1 MSDVSDAI
9 KIGELVLATAEG
21 LIDAIGRAKQSL
33 EESTAQLKQSIT
45 EAKKKLRDD
54 LVADRRAAD
63 EELDKKFDHPVDAVD
78 DEDDGDSGTGP

>member
-1 MSDVSDAI
+1 MSDVSDTI

-45 EAKKKLRDD
+45 EAKKKLHDD
-54 LVADRRAAD
+54 LAADRKEAD
-63 EELDKKFDHPVDAVD
+63 EALDRKFDHPDGAASD
-78 DEDDGDSGTGP
+78 DDGT

>member
-45 EAKKKLRDD
+45 EAKQKLHDD
-54 LVADRRAAD
+54 LAADRKAAD
-63 EELDKKFDHPVDAVD
+63 AALDEKFDRSKDQG
-78 DEDDGDSGTGP
+78 DEP